1 MASVAVF
8 ARAVMATG
16 EFMYFLVVFVAQTRE
31 KSEANVGPQGLEDI
45 SGASA
50 MTCFHSLLGH

>member
-16 EFMYFLVVFVAQTRE
+16 SFMYFLVVSVAEARE
-31 KSEANVGPQGLEDI
+31 ESKAGVRARGLEGVSD
-45 SGASA
+45 ASA
-50 MTCFHSLLGH
+50 MRCFHRLLRH